1 MISGTIKTRLTTL
14 ALSALLLSTPA
25 AAQRRGRSQAPPP
38 ARPTPAQPRPQARPQ
53 AEPQPPRPEAARP
66 IEDILSADGYG
77 VYGELRRVGT
87 LVASGHFKSAVAS
100 VRQMRETPEEL
111 KGLLDFAESNAE
123 TLAESRVAF
132 AALPTREGLP
142 SVLVAVELATPQ
154 DAAAFEQKFYTF
166 AGNGFRTIF
175 GPGAPTRARKPQ
187 PTPTPSAGGAS
198 AFRRVGNWLLAGS
211 EPFTLKKLGG
221 AGDNPLSG
229 SPRFQSARSRF
240 ASEYLFV
247 YFDTDLVQQ
256 GAAVQSQRAHE
267 LREKAAEEDVRAM
280 QREEAGQTARAV
292 AVAGSNQPP
301 PGAATAE
308 QTPPASG
315 PVVAAVPTTEP
326 TAEGAQPAD
335 PGEEL
340 YRAAV
345 EERAR
350 RDEGA
355 EGPASATPPPP
366 PAPVPTEEQRAVR
379 GMGRLF
385 DGIFRGIPRIPGTVA
400 VAATL
405 EGDSVAL
412 RVAVENPPEG
422 TVNVIPFL
430 PNVISGPPVTSEAAE
445 AAPADSDIFVS
456 GSLDWAKMYTAM
468 LGTAD
473 LPAGLNVGVVDSPIG
488 GDSGERERGEKQ
500 EKPPSA
506 QETIAAVE
514 KLFGFKFR
522 EDVLP
527 SLGNEVAVS
536 LPFKTFAEPG
546 LFGMAKPKP
555 KEERDAE
562 PGVVVIL
569 TLNDPDKMKHL
580 LPRLLA
586 VVGVA
591 APGSQFQTEKREGFE
606 VRSTAAVS
614 YAVLDKFLVAGTD
627 LKAVRHAV
635 DAYAARRTLS
645 SAGPYRDSTA
655 WQARQRLL
663 QAYLSETLMRA
674 SVEDTKKRAGG
685 SPDPVVQSLLAQ
697 MNATPE
703 PASYTA
709 TNEGES
715 LVHELRLPVGLIRTY
730 AIGFEIG
737 MREAPVISGE
747 MMALFAV
754 SRLSAA
760 QEEFKSTKKRDRY
773 GTLEELVEAK
783 VLDKS
788 FAASLEYN
796 IEVKIVGDKYE
807 VSATPK
813 NYGKTGRRS
822 FLLDADGVVHG
833 ADHKGQ
839 PATADDPP
847 VD

>member
-1 MISGTIKTRLTTL
+1 MTSGIIKTRLTTL

-53 AEPQPPRPEAARP
+53 AEPQPQRPEAARP

-77 VYGELRRVGT
+77 LYGELRRAGT
-87 LVASGHFKSAVAS
+87 LVASPHFKSAVAS

-123 TLAESRVAF
+123 TLADSRVAF
-132 AALPTREGLP
+132 AALPTRAGLP

-154 DAAAFEQKFYTF
+154 DAAAFEQKFYAF

-175 GPGAPTRARKPQ
+175 GPGAPARARKPQ
-187 PTPTPSAGGAS
+187 PTPTPAAGGAS
-198 AFRRVGNWLLAGS
+198 TFRRVGNWLLAGS
-211 EPFTLKKLGG
+211 EPFTLKRLGG
-221 AGDNPLSG
+221 TGDNPLSG

-240 ASEYLFV
+240 ASEYLFL

-267 LREKAAEEDVRAM
+267 LREKAAEEGVAQERAA
-280 QREEAGQTARAV
+280 E
-292 AVAGSNQPP
+292 VAGVGQAPRGVVVAGP
-301 PGAATAE
+301 VPGPAGVGTIEQAT
-308 QTPPASG
+308 TASG
-315 PVVAAVPTTEP
+315 PVAAEP
-326 TAEGAQPAD
+326 TPEGAQPAD
-335 PGEEL
+335 PNEEL
-340 YRAAV
+340 ARAILEAQT
-345 EERAR
+345 RQDAGL
-350 RDEGA
+350 EGT
-355 EGPASATPPPP
+355 GDNPPAPP

-385 DGIFRGIPRIPGTVA
+385 DGIFSGIPRIPGTVA

-422 TVNVIPFL
+422 IVNVIPFL
-430 PNVISGPPVTSEAAE
+430 PNIISGPPVTSEAAD

-473 LPAGLNVGVVDSPIG
+473 LPSALNVGVVDSPIG
-488 GDSGERERGEKQ
+488 GDSGERVRGEKQ
-500 EKPPSA
+500 EKPPSS

-536 LPFKTFAEPG
+536 LPFKTFSDSSIFSPRR
-546 LFGMAKPKP
+546 PKP

-562 PGVVVIL
+562 PGIVVIL
-569 TLNDPDKMKHL
+569 TLNDPDKMKQL

-586 VVGVA
+586 VVGAV

-606 VRSTAAVS
+606 VRSAAAVS

-645 SAGPYRDSTA
+645 STGPYRDSTA

-747 MMALFAV
+747 MMALFALT
-754 SRLSAA
+754 RLSTA
-760 QEEFKSTKKRDRY
+760 QEQFKNAKKRDRY
-773 GTLEELVEAK
+773 GTLEELIEAK
-783 VLDKS
+783 VLDKG

-796 IEVKIVGDKYE
+796 IEVKTVGDKYE

>member
-1 MISGTIKTRLTTL
+1 MMPRTIKTRLTPL
-14 ALSALLLSTPA
+14 ALSALLLCTPV
-25 AAQRRGRSQAPPP
+25 AAQRRGRSQQPAPP

-53 AEPQPPRPEAARP
+53 AEAQRPETVRP
-66 IEDILSADGYG
+66 IEDILQADGYG

-87 LVASGHFKSAVAS
+87 LIASQHFKSALAS
-100 VRQMRETPEEL
+100 LRQMRDMPDEV
-111 KGLLDFAESNAE
+111 KGLLTFAESNAE
-123 TLAESRVAF
+123 PLAESRVAF

-142 SVLVAVELATPQ
+142 SVLIAVEMATPQ
-154 DAAAFEQKFYTF
+154 DAAAFEPKFRTF
-166 AGNGFRTIF
+166 AGEGFRTII
-175 GPGAPTRARKPQ
+175 GPGAPPSRARKPQ
-187 PTPTPSAGGAS
+187 PTPTPAAGGAS
-198 AFRRVGNWLLAGS
+198 TFRRTGNWLLAGS

-229 SPRFQSARSRF
+229 SPRFQSARTRF

-256 GAAVQSQRAHE
+256 GAAVQMQRAHE
-267 LREKAAEEDVRAM
+267 MREKAAEEDVRAM
-280 QREEAGQTARAV
+280 QRAEAGQTPRGVV
-292 AVAGSNQPP
+292 AVAGPVPAPAS
-301 PGAATAE
+301 AETAG
-308 QTPPASG
+308 QVTPANTPPA
-315 PVVAAVPTTEP
+315 VVAEP
-326 TAEGAQPAD
+326 TPEGAQPVD
-335 PGEEL
+335 PDEEMV
-340 YRAAV
+340 RVAM

-350 RDEGA
+350 RDAGEG
-355 EGPASATPPPP
+355 GPGRDTPPPP
-366 PAPVPTEEQRAVR
+366 PAAPPTEEQRAVR
-379 GMGRLF
+379 GMSRLF
-385 DGIFRGIPRIPGTVA
+385 DGIFSGIPRLPGTVA
-400 VAATL
+400 IAATL

-430 PNVISGPPVTSEAAE
+430 PNIISGPPVTSEAAD

-473 LPAGLNVGVVDSPIG
+473 LPANLNVGVVDSPIG
-488 GDSGERERGEKQ
+488 GDTGERGERQ
-500 EKPPSA
+500 EKPPSS

-536 LPFKTFAEPG
+536 LPFKTFNEASIFNIPQ
-546 LFGMAKPKP
+546 PKE

-562 PGVVVIL
+562 PGLVVIL
-569 TLNDPDKMKHL
+569 TLNDPDKMKNL

-586 VVGVA
+586 VVGAV

-606 VRSTAAVS
+606 VRSAGAIS
-614 YAVLDKFLVAGTD
+614 YAVLDKFLVAGTEI
-627 LKAVRHAV
+627 KAVRHAV

-663 QAYLSETLMRA
+663 QAYLSEALMRTT
-674 SVEDTKKRAGG
+674 VEDTKKRTGA
-685 SPDPVVQSLLAQ
+685 SPDPVVQSLLTQ
-697 MNATPE
+697 LNSTPE
-703 PASYTA
+703 PASYAA
-709 TNEGES
+709 TNEGER

-730 AIGFEIG
+730 AISFEIG

-754 SRLSAA
+754 SRVKNA
-760 QEEFKSTKKRDRY
+760 QEAFKNTKDRGRY
-773 GTLEELVEAK
+773 GTLEELIEAK
-783 VLDKS
+783 VLDKG
-788 FAASLEYN
+788 FAASLEYE
-796 IEVKIVGDKYE
+796 IEIKTVGDKYE

-822 FLLDADGVVHG
+822 FLLDADGIIRG

>member
-1 MISGTIKTRLTTL
+1 MMPVTIKTRLTTL
-14 ALSALLLSTPA
+14 VLAALMLCAPA

-38 ARPTPAQPRPQARPQ
+38 ARPAPAQPRPQARPQ

-87 LVASGHFKSAVAS
+87 LVASPHFKSAVAS
-100 VRQMRETPEEL
+100 LRQMRETPDEL

-132 AALPTREGLP
+132 GALPTREGLP

-175 GPGAPTRARKPQ
+175 GTGAPTRARKPQ

-198 AFRRVGNWLLAGS
+198 SFRRVGNWLLAGS
-211 EPFTLKKLGG
+211 EPFTLRKLGG
-221 AGDNPLSG
+221 TGDNPLSG

-240 ASEYLFV
+240 ASEHLFL

-256 GAAVQSQRAHE
+256 GAAVQSQRSHE
-267 LREKAAEEDVRAM
+267 LREKAAEDDARAM
-280 QREEAGQTARAV
+280 RAEEAAQTARAV
-292 AVAGSNQPP
+292 AVPNPQPA
-301 PGAATAE
+301 GAATAE
-308 QTPPASG
+308 QERTVDG
-315 PVVAAVPTTEP
+315 PVAAAGPTPEP
-326 TAEGAQPAD
+326 TPAD
-335 PGEEL
+335 PEEEL
-340 YRAAV
+340 ARAVLEAQT
-345 EERAR
+345 R
-350 RDEGA
+350 RDMGLEGTGGDA
-355 EGPASATPPPP
+355 PPPP
-366 PAPVPTEEQRAVR
+366 PDPVAPPTEEQRAVR

-385 DGIFRGIPRIPGTVA
+385 DGIFRGSPRIPGTVA

-405 EGDSVAL
+405 DGDAVAL

-430 PNVISGPPVTSEAAE
+430 PNVISGPPVTSEAAD

-473 LPAGLNVGVVDSPIG
+473 LPSALNVGVVDNPLG
-488 GDSGERERGEKQ
+488 GDPAERERGEKQ
-500 EKPPSA
+500 EKPPSS

-536 LPFKTFAEPG
+536 LPFKTFMDTSIFNPRR
-546 LFGMAKPKP
+546 PKP

-569 TLNDPDKMKHL
+569 TLNDADKMKQL

-586 VVGVA
+586 VVGAV

-606 VRSTAAVS
+606 VRSSGAVS

-645 SAGPYRDSTA
+645 STGPYRDSTA

-663 QAYLSETLMRA
+663 QAYLSEALMRA
-674 SVEDTKKRAGG
+674 SAEDTKKRAGG

-703 PASYTA
+703 PASYAA

-737 MREAPVISGE
+737 LREAPVISGE
-747 MMALFAV
+747 MMALFALT
-754 SRLSAA
+754 RLSAA
-760 QEEFKSTKKRDRY
+760 QEEFKNAKKRERY
-773 GTLEELVEAK
+773 GTLEELIEAK

-788 FAASLEYN
+788 FGASSEYDF
-796 IEVKIVGDKYE
+796 EVKTVGDKYE

-839 PATADDPP
+839 PATTDDPP